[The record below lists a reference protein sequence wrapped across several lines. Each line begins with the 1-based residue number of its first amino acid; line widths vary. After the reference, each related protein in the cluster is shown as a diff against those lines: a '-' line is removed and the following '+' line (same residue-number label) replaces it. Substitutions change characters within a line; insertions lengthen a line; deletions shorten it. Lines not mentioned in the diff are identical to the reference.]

1 MIYSWIIPLCCIGA
15 VSLLTA
21 AMGLLSR
28 MGALSG
34 ALIAS
39 IIYAGGGLTGIALL
53 AGFFILGAGATLW
66 KSNTKRRQ
74 GLSEG
79 KVPGGRSGYQVWAN
93 GGVAAAAG
101 LLSFLYPVYTEFF
114 LLLMAASLASATAD
128 TLSSELGVVYGR
140 KFYNITSFRPDR
152 RGENGAVSLE
162 GTLIGMAGA
171 AVLGIIYG
179 IGVGHQQYFITI
191 LVAGAIGNIADSIFG
206 ATLERRQLIGN
217 DLVNLLNTATGAIV
231 GALMYYFVIR

>member
-1 MIYSWIIPLCCIGA
+1 MIYTWVIPLCCIGA
-15 VSLLTA
+15 VSFLTA

-34 ALIAS
+34 ALIAFF
-39 IIYAGGGLTGIALL
+39 IYAGGGITGLALL

-66 KSNTKRRQ
+66 KSNTKSKQ
-74 GLSEG
+74 GLSAG

-101 LLSFLYPVYTEFF
+101 LISLLYPLYNEFF
-114 LLLMAASLASATAD
+114 LLVMASSLASATAD

-152 RGENGAVSLE
+152 RGENGVVSME

-171 AVLGIIYG
+171 AIIAIIYG
-179 IGVGHQQYFITI
+179 VGMGQQQYFITI
-191 LVAGAIGNIADSIFG
+191 LAAGVVGNLADSIFG

-217 DLVNLLNTATGAIV
+217 DLVNLLNTITGAIV
-231 GALMYYFVIR
+231 GALLFYFVVR